1 MTTSQHITH
10 CKQVADL
17 LKAHMANLDHEELWG
32 IFLTQNCRLIA
43 SEMLT
48 MGSLTATI
56 IDPRTVLRHALM
68 NNAVHVII
76 CHNHPSDDPR
86 PSRQDIDQ
94 TKRIKTACDIMGVSL
109 VDHIILSE
117 NAFYSFSDERVI
129 NY

>member
-1 MTTSQHITH
+1 MNNTQHINH
-10 CKQVADL
+10 SKQAADL
-17 LKAHMANLDHEELWG
+17 LKAHMFNLDHEELWG
-32 IFLTQNCRLIA
+32 IFLTQNCRLIT
-43 SEMLT
+43 SELLT
-48 MGSLTATI
+48 MGSLTSTI
-56 IDPRTVLRHALM
+56 IDPRTVLRHALL

-109 VDHIILSE
+109 VDHIILSDT
-117 NAFYSFSDERVI
+117 AFYSFSDERVI